1 MMGIG
6 SAVGHAC
13 SVSSYRAFDL
23 SFSTQK
29 EKARTAE
36 PGLEKEREE
45 EEGIQ
50 LWGFCGNLAGL
61 LSFAGN

>member
-1 MMGIG
+1 M
-6 SAVGHAC
+6 
-13 SVSSYRAFDL
+13 SSYRAFDL
-23 SFSTQK
+23 SVSTQK
-29 EKARTAE
+29 EKARAAE